1 MEKTVVLKN
10 VVLEFLSVKPSVNC
24 DAVCYFKFNKG
35 YKKELVKLS
44 KIEKCK
50 LPFWENDR
58 GQYFLKVKHKYV
70 DEDMTLVKGC
80 FHNCEI
86 RLSSYEM
93 GDDDN
98 RIFGYYVSRLVYNTI
113 VVEGGI
119 LSISQPA
126 MPARDGTITHY
137 ENEQLL

>member
-1 MEKTVVLKN
+1 MLK
-10 VVLEFLSVKPSVNC
+10 F
-24 DAVCYFKFNKG
+24 
-35 YKKELVKLS
+35 S

-50 LPFWENDR
+50 LPFWENDK
-58 GQYFLKVKHKYV
+58 GQFFLKVKHIYV

-80 FHNCEI
+80 FYNCDI
-86 RLSSYEM
+86 KLSSYEM
-93 GDDDN
+93 GDSDS
-98 RIFGYYVSRLVYNTI
+98 RIFGYYISALDYNTI

-126 MPARDGTITHY
+126 MTARDGTITHY